1 MRWKWDDVLM
11 RFSIITP
18 SFNSAATIRET
29 IESVLKQNYPDV
41 EHIVVDGGSKDG
53 TLEIL
58 GQYPHLQWTSE
69 KDEGHYH
76 AMNKG
81 IQRCTGDVVAI
92 LNADDCYREGAL
104 QRIAAALQSHP
115 EWDGLFTDVVYVDK
129 DGEVIFKRKEAVFDY
144 DVLRYGSVFYVIHP
158 TLFLK
163 KSVYD
168 RLGGYKHRE
177 FLNCCDVELILRLG
191 RSGCRIGHV
200 PEFLVNYRFHE
211 HGQSADLRVMRNMA
225 AESQRI
231 RRDHGCPPGIL
242 GKAFGLYARAKRQAQ
257 KLLLRGTCDLVPG
270 RWFLRRHMRRK
281 TAFSSNIG
289 IDRLEGDR

>member
-1 MRWKWDDVLM
+1 M

-18 SFNSAATIRET
+18 SFNGEATIRET
-29 IESVLKQNYPDV
+29 IESVVKQNYPYL

-53 TLEIL
+53 TLQIL
-58 GQYPHLQWTSE
+58 KEYPHLKWTSE

-81 IQRCTGDVVAI
+81 IQRATGDVVAI

-104 QRIAAALQSHP
+104 QKIAQAFQKHP
-115 EWDGLFTDVVYVDK
+115 DWDGLFTDIVYVDK
-129 DGEVIFKRKEAVFDY
+129 DGEVIFSRKEACFDY
-144 DVLRYGSVFYVIHP
+144 DVLRFGSVCYVIHP

-168 RLGGYKHRE
+168 RLGGYKHKE

-191 RSGCRIGHV
+191 QAGCRIGHI

-211 HGQSADLRVMRNMA
+211 HGQSADLRVMRNTA
-225 AESQRI
+225 AESERV
-231 RRDHGCPPGIL
+231 RREHGCPSGL
-242 GKAFGLYARAKRQAQ
+242 MGKAAEIYARLRRQAQ
-257 KLLLRGTCDLVPG
+257 KLFMRGTCDIIPG
-270 RWFLRRHMRRK
+270 RWILKKHMRAN
-281 TAFSSNIG
+281 TTFSSNIG
-289 IDRLEGDR
+289 VDRLEGGASHPKK

>member
-1 MRWKWDDVLM
+1 M

-18 SFNSAATIRET
+18 SFNSEATIRET
-29 IESVLKQNYPDV
+29 IESVVKQNYPDL

-53 TLEIL
+53 TLQIL
-58 GQYPHLQWTSE
+58 KEYPHLQWTSE

-104 QRIAAALQSHP
+104 RRISAAFEKHP
-115 EWDGLFTDVVYVDK
+115 EWDGLFTDIVYVDK
-129 DGEVIFKRKEAVFDY
+129 NGEVIFKRKEARFDY
-144 DVLRYGSVFYVIHP
+144 DVLRFGSVCYVIHP

-163 KSVYD
+163 KAVYD
-168 RLGGYKHRE
+168 RLGGYKHKE
-177 FLNCCDVELILRLG
+177 FLNCCDLELILRLG
-191 RSGCRIGHV
+191 QSGCRIGHI

-211 HGQSADLRVMRNMA
+211 HGQSADLRVMRNTA
-225 AESQRI
+225 AESERV
-231 RRDHGCPPGIL
+231 RREHGCPAGIM
-242 GKAFGLYARAKRQAQ
+242 GKAAGLYAKAKRQGQ
-257 KLLLRGTCDLVPG
+257 KLLFRGTCDIVSG
-270 RWFLRRHMRRK
+270 RRILKKHMRGQ

-289 IDRLEGDR
+289 IDRLEGQPENPKK